1 MANGNYF
8 TRKLSSYVSRAPQTY
23 VNSISA
29 FSGGLNT
36 SKSAHLIEKN
46 ETPYMKNLMFENGGL
61 YPRMSQFLGKYAQN
75 EIVSCYE
82 KPYYSYLG
90 NPHLIYCAGGA
101 LYSLKLE
108 HISSTGTAGHPDV
121 LLSGADLK
129 GELTATPK
137 EIEIEGSYDIPEV
150 RGGVFFEFGGSLFY
164 KARGCYIKIKQN
176 EPENKYKLDEIFEE
190 VLNADENNKLY
201 GINLSRVASGGLT
214 VLCETE
220 DKAKAFLAYAASE
233 GYIFGST
240 LISEGENSG
249 KYRIIGTDKYHAV
262 RAPNSYTFILSVKDY
277 VLAFDNFA
285 QFLLNYLSG
294 LKDSGGNSK
303 YDAKQ
308 IDAISEECVKFKN
321 EIRDIYYPAKVGSE
335 YPEWFLGMSECPRK

>member
-61 YPRMSQFLGKYAQN
+61 YPRMSQFLGKYAQS

-108 HISSTGTAGHPDV
+108 HISSTGKAGNSDV
-121 LLSGADLK
+121 ILSGDDLK
-129 GELTATPK
+129 GEITATPK

-150 RGGVFFEFGGSLFY
+150 RGVVFFDF
-164 KARGCYIKIKQN
+164 RG
-176 EPENKYKLDEIFEE
+176 
-190 VLNADENNKLY
+190 
-201 GINLSRVASGGLT
+201 
-214 VLCETE
+214 
-220 DKAKAFLAYAASE
+220 
-233 GYIFGST
+233 
-240 LISEGENSG
+240 
-249 KYRIIGTDKYHAV
+249 
-262 RAPNSYTFILSVKDY
+262 
-277 VLAFDNFA
+277 
-285 QFLLNYLSG
+285 
-294 LKDSGGNSK
+294 
-303 YDAKQ
+303 
-308 IDAISEECVKFKN
+308 
-321 EIRDIYYPAKVGSE
+321 
-335 YPEWFLGMSECPRK
+335 

>member
-1 MANGNYF
+1 MAYGNYF
-8 TRKLSSYVSRAPQTY
+8 IRKLSSYVSRAPQTY

-61 YPRMSQFLGKYAQN
+61 YPRMSQFLGKYAAR

-108 HISSTGTAGHPDV
+108 HISSTGKAGNSDV
-121 LLSGADLK
+121 ILSGDDLK
-129 GELTATPK
+129 GEITATPK

-190 VLNADENNKLY
+190 VLNANESNKLY
-201 GINLSRVASGGLT
+201 GINLSSVASGSGSLS
-214 VLCETE
+214 VYCETE

-233 GYIFGST
+233 GYIFSYE
-240 LISEGENSG
+240 LISAGGDSG
-249 KYRIIGTDKYHAV
+249 KYRIQGCDKYNAV
-262 RAPNSYTFILSVKDY
+262 RALSSYEFALSVTDY
-277 VLAFDNFA
+277 VSAFENFA
-285 QFLLNYLSG
+285 GFLLNYLSG
-294 LKDSGGNSK
+294 LKDSDGNSK
-303 YDAKQ
+303 YSAVQ
-308 IDAISEECVKFKN
+308 ISAISEECEEFKN
-321 EIRDIYYPAKVGSE
+321 EIKDIYYPAKVGSE
-335 YPEWFLGMSECPRK
+335 YPGWCSNMSE